1 MAREPHFSL
10 TSNLNLKY
18 MKTNLRNLTIVGVA
32 TVMVAGSAQAA
43 SITRAAQVS
52 KIAAEIEAGKT
63 TPKRVNSF
71 WRTAASSKSKS
82 LVSVL
87 PASVVK
93 RRYPVTLPAA
103 ILPANKLKIAAVTV
117 VTPPPTR
124 GAASVP
130 DGGTTAA
137 MLGTTLAGLALLK
150 KKNAFRTGSLP
161 A

>member
-1 MAREPHFSL
+1 MARARHFSL
-10 TSNLNLKY
+10 TSNMNLKN

-32 TVMVAGSAQAA
+32 TVMVAGSAQAT
-43 SITRAAQVS
+43 SITRAARVS
-52 KIAAEIEAGKT
+52 TIENETA
-63 TPKRVNSF
+63 TPKYTASF
-71 WRTAASSKSKS
+71 WRTKASSKSKS

-87 PASVVK
+87 PSSVVT

-103 ILPANKLKIAAVTV
+103 ILPANKLKITAVTV
-117 VTPPPTR
+117 VTPPTR
-124 GAASVP
+124 GANSVP

-150 KKNAFRTGSLP
+150 KKNAFRTQSLP